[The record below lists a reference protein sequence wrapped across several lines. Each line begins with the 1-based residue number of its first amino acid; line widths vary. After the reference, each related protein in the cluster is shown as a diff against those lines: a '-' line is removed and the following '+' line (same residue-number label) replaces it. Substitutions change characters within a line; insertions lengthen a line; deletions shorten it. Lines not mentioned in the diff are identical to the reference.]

1 LKKILCMILLII
13 GLTFTGCSDE
23 NNTKTLDNNNT
34 NTSENISSKQYNIL
48 GYWKVHSKELD
59 SGYYIIE
66 FKNNNTMVEYFPNN
80 NIFTSTYEVKN
91 SSENSLI
98 ILTSNGT
105 LINLQKID
113 NSNMNLVYDT
123 VKESATRISKV
134 DFTKLLNALSESK
147 DESIIYNSNTYYQQH
162 NKNYTTNEKND
173 IRVEENYTS
182 NEETNIKIEENYTNN
197 EETNVNV
204 EENYTNNEETNV
216 NIEQDYTN
224 NEETNINVEENYT
237 NEEETNINIEQDYTN
252 IEEND
257 IDIEENNTNIEEN
270 NLSIEEDNTDIE
282 QNNINVEEDNGN
294 LE

>member
-1 LKKILCMILLII
+1 MKKILCMILLII
-13 GLTFTGCSDE
+13 GLTFTGCSYE
-23 NNTKTLDNNNT
+23 NNTNTLDNKNT
-34 NTSENISSKQYNIL
+34 NTSENISSKRYNIL

-91 SSENSLI
+91 SSEDSLT

-113 NSNMNLVYDT
+113 NSNMNLVYER
-123 VKESATRISKV
+123 VMESATKISKV

-147 DESIIYNSNTYYQQH
+147 DESIIYNSNTYYQEKH
-162 NKNYTTNEKND
+162 ENYTTNEEND

-197 EETNVNV
+197 KETNVNV
-204 EENYTNNEETNV
+204 EENYNNS
-216 NIEQDYTN
+216 
-224 NEETNINVEENYT
+224 EETNINVEENYT
-237 NEEETNINIEQDYTN
+237 NDEETNVNIEQDYTN

-257 IDIEENNTNIEEN
+257 IDIE
-270 NLSIEEDNTDIE
+270 
-282 QNNINVEEDNGN
+282 
-294 LE
+294 

>member
-1 LKKILCMILLII
+1 MKKILCIILLIT

-23 NNTKTLDNNNT
+23 NNTNTLDNKKL
-34 NTSENISSKQYNIL
+34 NTSENISSKQHNIL

-66 FKNNNTMVEYFPNN
+66 FKNTNTMVEYFPKN

-91 SSENSLI
+91 SSEDSLT

-123 VKESATRISKV
+123 VVESATKISKV
-134 DFTKLLNALSESK
+134 DFTKLLNALSENK
-147 DESIIYNSNTYYQQH
+147 DESIIYNSNNYYQEH
-162 NKNYTTNEKND
+162 NENYTTNEEND

-182 NEETNIKIEENYTNN
+182 NEETNIKIEENYTNT
-197 EETNVNV
+197 EETNINV

-216 NIEQDYTN
+216 NIE
-224 NEETNINVEENYT
+224 ENYT
-237 NEEETNINIEQDYTN
+237 NDEETNVNIEQDYTN

-257 IDIEENNTNIEEN
+257 IDIEENN
-270 NLSIEEDNTDIE
+270 LSIEKENTDIE
-282 QNNINVEEDNGN
+282 QNNINVEEDNIN
-294 LE
+294 

>member
-1 LKKILCMILLII
+1 MILII
-13 GLTFTGCSDE
+13 AGLTFTGCSDE
-23 NNTKTLDNNNT
+23 NNTNTLDNNT
-34 NTSENISSKQYNIL
+34 NTSENISSQQYNIL

-91 SSENSLI
+91 SSENSLT

-113 NSNMNLVYDT
+113 NSNMNLIYDT
-123 VKESATRISKV
+123 VNESAIKISKV
-134 DFTKLLNALSESK
+134 DFTKLLNSLSESK
-147 DESIIYNSNTYYQQH
+147 DESIIYNSNNYYQEH
-162 NKNYTTNEKND
+162 NSNYTTNEKND

-182 NEETNIKIEENYTNN
+182 NEETNIRIEDNYTNN

-204 EENYTNNEETNV
+204 EENYNNEEETNV
-216 NIEQDYTN
+216 NID
-224 NEETNINVEENYT
+224 
-237 NEEETNINIEQDYTN
+237 QDYTN

-257 IDIEENNTNIEEN
+257 IDIEENNTNVEENNLRIEEENVNIEEN
-270 NLSIEEDNTDIE
+270 N
-282 QNNINVEEDNGN
+282 IN
-294 LE
+294 